1 MTPEHTRKTYVG
13 VVEYIQISLC
23 IGKIIFKAV
32 KAYHFIFAETNSLA
46 KNLAIVVA
54 TDLKHG

>member
-23 IGKIIFKAV
+23 IGYIIFKAV

-46 KNLAIVVA
+46 TNLAIV
-54 TDLKHG
+54 